1 MDPFQSGGIGAGVV
15 VALGIIYRVV
25 NHKHIRSRC
34 CGKEVDIALD
44 VDETGNTPVRVAP
57 APENLPVKQN
67 GVSTETSPDKNSS
80 KT

>member
-25 NHKHIRSRC
+25 NQKHLRSRC

-44 VDETGNTPVRVAP
+44 VDESTPVRVAP
-57 APENLPVKQN
+57 APENLAVKQN
-67 GVSTETSPDKNSS
+67 GVSTETSPDKIIS